1 MRADYQV
8 EFLPVARREL
18 TALPRAVQ
26 QRIGRRIRALAA
38 DPRPPSVQAVRGSR
52 RALRIRIGDYR
63 VVYQLDDTA
72 RIVTIVLVGHRRDVY
87 RSHE

>member
-38 DPRPPSVQAVRGSR
+38 DPRPPGVQAVRGSR